1 MNSWKKIS
9 SLLTTAALLFGC
21 LGTAAAD
28 PAANAGTANAATTPT
43 SGKHITILHTN
54 DTHAHVVA
62 NDKEMGFAKLAGIID
77 QYRASNPNTLLL
89 DDGDTIH
96 GTTFATLVNGESI
109 VKVINKLRYD
119 AMVPGNHEFNYG
131 WKHLVELSKEIQF
144 PVLSANIKQ
153 TDGTRLFKPY
163 VIKEVDGVK
172 IGIIGLTTPE
182 TAYKTNPKNVEGI
195 QFTDPAAEAKA
206 AVDEIRSKVDVVVVL
221 GHLGQDASSKDTSL
235 KVVKEVPGID
245 IFIDG
250 HSHTVLEKG
259 LVGDNG
265 TLIASAGEYTKY
277 LGVVDLWVDGGKV
290 TQKQAKLIDSTQAA
304 DVQPNAEI
312 AALIASIQKDQEPI
326 LKQVVT
332 QTSVDLE
339 GAREKVRAGETN
351 LGDLLTDAMRDVSGA
366 DVALTNGGGIRASIK
381 AGTVTKG
388 DIITVLPFGNQI
400 VTLKVKGTDIQAALE
415 NGTASYPE
423 PSGGF
428 PQVSGIS
435 FKIDT
440 SAAKGSRVHSVLI
453 GGKALDPEATYT
465 LATNDFTAVGGD
477 QYTMFAKYPQAGM
490 FGSLDEALI
499 RYMQKIGSA
508 SLQAQADGRIQ
519 EAKADGNASV
529 PATQPAPTATPAP
542 VQEKP
547 QAVSTPAAKPVSAKP
562 APVKSVPAKTPAAK
576 PQQASASAQAANSHV
591 YIVKSGDTLY
601 DISRKHGTTWQ
612 QLQKLNKLKNPHR
625 IYPGQKLNLP
635 A

>member
-1 MNSWKKIS
+1 MNSRKKIS
-9 SLLTTAALLFGC
+9 SILTTAALLLGC

-28 PAANAGTANAATTPT
+28 PAAGAGTEGATTPPV

-77 QYRASNPNTLLL
+77 KYRASNPNTLLL
-89 DDGDTIH
+89 DDGDTVH

-119 AMVPGNHEFNYG
+119 AMAPGNHEFNYG

-163 VIKEVDGVK
+163 IIKEVDGVK

-195 QFTDPAAEAKA
+195 QFTDPSVEAKA

-250 HSHTVLEKG
+250 HSHTVLAKG
-259 LVGDNG
+259 MVGDNG

-290 TQKQAKLIDSTQAA
+290 IQKQAKLIDAAQAT
-304 DVQPNAEI
+304 DVQPNADI
-312 AALIASIQKDQEPI
+312 AALIASIQKEQEPI
-326 LKQVVT
+326 LKEVVA
-332 QTSVDLE
+332 QTSVNLE

-351 LGDLLTDAMRDVSGA
+351 LGDLLTDAMRDITGA

-381 AGTVTKG
+381 TGTVTKG

-400 VTLKVKGTDIQAALE
+400 VTLKVKGSDIQAALE

-423 PSGGF
+423 LSGGF

-440 SAAKGSRVHSVLI
+440 SASKGSRVHSILI
-453 GGKALDPEATYT
+453 GGKPLDPDATYT

-477 QYTMFAKYPQAGM
+477 QYTMFAKYPQTGM

-499 RYMQKIGSA
+499 RYMQKVGSA
-508 SLQAQADGRIQ
+508 SLQVQADGRIQ
-519 EAKADGNASV
+519 EAKADGKVAV
-529 PATQPAPTATPAP
+529 PAA
-542 VQEKP
+542 QEKP
-547 QAVSTPAAKPVSAKP
+547 QAASTPSAKPV
-562 APVKSVPAKTPAAK
+562 PAKSQTAK
-576 PQQASASAQAANSHV
+576 PQQAPASAQATNSHV

-601 DISRKHGTTWQ
+601 DISRKHGITWQ
-612 QLQKLNKLKNPHR
+612 RLQQLNKLKNPHR

>member
-1 MNSWKKIS
+1 MNSWKKLS
-9 SLLTTAALLFGC
+9 SILTTAALLLGC

-28 PAANAGTANAATTPT
+28 PATNVGTAGTATAPV

-89 DDGDTIH
+89 DDGDTVH

-259 LVGDNG
+259 LVSDNG

-290 TQKQAKLIDSTQAA
+290 TQKQAKLIDSTQAV
-304 DVQPNAEI
+304 DVQPDAEI

-326 LKQVVT
+326 LKEVVT

-339 GAREKVRAGETN
+339 GAREKVRASETN

-381 AGTVTKG
+381 TGTVTKG
-388 DIITVLPFGNQI
+388 DVITVLPFGNQI
-400 VTLKVKGTDIQAALE
+400 VTLKVKGSDIQAALE

-440 SAAKGSRVHSVLI
+440 SAAKGSRVHSILI
-453 GGKALDPEATYT
+453 GGKTLDPEAIYT

-499 RYMQKIGSA
+499 RYMQKVGSA
-508 SLQAQADGRIQ
+508 SLQVQADGRIQ
-519 EAKADGNASV
+519 EAKADGKMSV
-529 PATQPAPTATPAP
+529 PATQAAPSASTATPAP

-547 QAVSTPAAKPVSAKP
+547 QSVSTPAAKPAPAKP
-562 APVKSVPAKTPAAK
+562 APAKSQTAK
-576 PQQASASAQAANSHV
+576 PQQTSDSAQVTNSHV
-591 YIVKSGDTLY
+591 YVVKSGDTLY

-612 QLQKLNKLKNPHR
+612 QLQQLNKLKNPHR
-625 IYPGQKLNLP
+625 IYPGQKLDLP

>member
-9 SLLTTAALLFGC
+9 SIMTTAALLLGC

-28 PAANAGTANAATTPT
+28 PAASTGTAGTATPPV

-54 DTHAHVVA
+54 DTHSHVVA

-89 DDGDTIH
+89 DDGDTVH
-96 GTTFATLVNGESI
+96 GTTFSTLVNGESI
-109 VKVINKLRYD
+109 VKVVNKLGYD

-153 TDGTRLFKPY
+153 TDGTRLFQPY

-304 DVQPNAEI
+304 DIQPNAEI
-312 AALIASIQKDQEPI
+312 TSLIASIQKEQEPI
-326 LKQVVT
+326 LKEVVA

-351 LGDLLTDAMRDVSGA
+351 LGDLLTDAMRDISGA

-381 AGTVTKG
+381 TGTVTKG

-400 VTLKVKGTDIQAALE
+400 VTLKVKGADIQAALE

-440 SAAKGSRVHSVLI
+440 SAAKGSRVHSILI
-453 GGKALDPEATYT
+453 GGKTLDPDATYT

-499 RYMQKIGSA
+499 RYMQKVGSA
-508 SLQAQADGRIQ
+508 SLQVQADGRIQ
-519 EAKADGNASV
+519 EAKADGKASV
-529 PATQPAPTATPAP
+529 PAAQPVPSAPTATPAP
-542 VQEKP
+542 VQEEP
-547 QAVSTPAAKPVSAKP
+547 QVVSTSSAKP
-562 APVKSVPAKTPAAK
+562 APAKAPTAK
-576 PQQASASAQAANSHV
+576 PQQTPASAQATKSHV

-601 DISRKHGTTWQ
+601 DISRQYGFTWQ

-625 IYPGQKLNLP
+625 IYPGQKLDLP

>member
-1 MNSWKKIS
+1 MNSWKKLS
-9 SLLTTAALLFGC
+9 SILTTAALLLGC

-28 PAANAGTANAATTPT
+28 PVANAGTAGTGTTPSPV

-77 QYRASNPNTLLL
+77 QYRAANPNTLLL
-89 DDGDTIH
+89 DDGDTVH

-131 WKHLVELSKEIQF
+131 SKHLVELSKEIQF

-153 TDGTRLFKPY
+153 TDGTRLFQPY
-163 VIKEVDGVK
+163 TIKEVDGVK

-206 AVDEIRSKVDVVVVL
+206 AVDEIRSKVDVVVAL

-259 LVGDNG
+259 LIGDNG

-290 TQKQAKLIDSTQAA
+290 VQKQAKLIDSTQAA

-312 AALIASIQKDQEPI
+312 AALIASIQKEQEPI
-326 LKQVVT
+326 LKEVVA

-351 LGDLLTDAMRDVSGA
+351 LGDLLTDAMRDVTGA

-388 DIITVLPFGNQI
+388 DVITVLPFGNQI
-400 VTLKVKGTDIQAALE
+400 VTLKVKGSDLQAALE
-415 NGTASYPE
+415 NGAASYPE

-440 SAAKGSRVHSVLI
+440 LAAKGSRVHSILI

-499 RYMQKIGSA
+499 RYMQKVGSA
-508 SLQAQADGRIQ
+508 SLQAQAAGRIQ
-519 EAKADGNASV
+519 EAKADGKTSV
-529 PATQPAPTATPAP
+529 PATQAVPSAPTTTPAP
-542 VQEKP
+542 LQEIP
-547 QAVSTPAAKPVSAKP
+547 QSDSIAAAKP
-562 APVKSVPAKTPAAK
+562 APVKPAPAKSQTSK
-576 PQQASASAQAANSHV
+576 PQQVSTTAQAANSHV
-591 YIVKSGDTLY
+591 YVVKSGDTLY

-612 QLQKLNKLKNPHR
+612 QLQQLNKLKNPHR
-625 IYPGQKLNLP
+625 IYPGQKLDLP

>member
-1 MNSWKKIS
+1 MNSWKKLS
-9 SLLTTAALLFGC
+9 SILTTAALLLGC

-28 PAANAGTANAATTPT
+28 PATNAGTPGTATTPG

-77 QYRASNPNTLLL
+77 QYRTSNPNTLLL
-89 DDGDTIH
+89 DDGDTVH

-259 LVGDNG
+259 LVSDNG

-312 AALIASIQKDQEPI
+312 AALIASIQKEQEPI
-326 LKQVVT
+326 LKEVVT

-339 GAREKVRAGETN
+339 GAREKVRASETN

-381 AGTVTKG
+381 TGTVTKG

-400 VTLKVKGTDIQAALE
+400 VTLKVKGSDIQAALE

-440 SAAKGSRVHSVLI
+440 SAAKGSRVHSILI

-499 RYMQKIGSA
+499 RYMQKVGSA
-508 SLQAQADGRIQ
+508 SLQGQADGRIQ
-519 EAKADGNASV
+519 EAKADGKTSV
-529 PATQPAPTATPAP
+529 PATQAVPSAPTATPAP

-547 QAVSTPAAKPVSAKP
+547 QTVPTPTAKP
-562 APVKSVPAKTPAAK
+562 APAKPAPAKSQTAK
-576 PQQASASAQAANSHV
+576 PQQPSASAQATNSHV
-591 YIVKSGDTLY
+591 YVVKSGDTLY

-612 QLQKLNKLKNPHR
+612 QLQQLNKLKNPHR
-625 IYPGQKLNLP
+625 IYPGQKLDLP

>member
-1 MNSWKKIS
+1 MNSWKKVS
-9 SLLTTAALLFGC
+9 SLLTTAVLLFGC
-21 LGTAAAD
+21 LGTAAAE
-28 PAANAGTANAATTPT
+28 PAANAGVANTAATPV

-89 DDGDTIH
+89 DDGDTVH

-290 TQKQAKLIDSTQAA
+290 TQKQAKLIDSTQAT

-312 AALIASIQKDQEPI
+312 AALIASVQKDQEPI

-400 VTLKVKGTDIQAALE
+400 VTLKVKGSDIQAALE

-499 RYMQKIGSA
+499 RYMQKIGST
-508 SLQAQADGRIQ
+508 SLKVQADGRIQ
-519 EAKADGNASV
+519 EAKADGNVSV
-529 PATQPAPTATPAP
+529 PATQPTPTATPAP

-547 QAVSTPAAKPVSAKP
+547 QAVSTPAAKPVPAKP
-562 APVKSVPAKTPAAK
+562 APAKTPTAK

-591 YIVKSGDTLY
+591 YVVKSGDTLY
-601 DISRKHGTTWQ
+601 DISRKYGTTWQ

>member
-1 MNSWKKIS
+1 MNSWKKLS
-9 SLLTTAALLFGC
+9 SILTTAALLLGC

-28 PAANAGTANAATTPT
+28 PASNVGTAGTATAPV

-89 DDGDTIH
+89 DDGDTVH

-163 VIKEVDGVK
+163 VIKDVDGVK

-259 LVGDNG
+259 LVSDNG

-290 TQKQAKLIDSTQAA
+290 TQKQAKLIDSTQAV
-304 DVQPNAEI
+304 DVQPDAEI

-326 LKQVVT
+326 LKEVVT

-339 GAREKVRAGETN
+339 GAREKVRASETN

-381 AGTVTKG
+381 TGTVTKG

-400 VTLKVKGTDIQAALE
+400 VTLKVKGSDIQAALE

-440 SAAKGSRVHSVLI
+440 SAAKGSRVHSILI
-453 GGKALDPEATYT
+453 GGKTLDPEATYT

-499 RYMQKIGSA
+499 RYMQKVGSA
-508 SLQAQADGRIQ
+508 SLQVQADGRIQ
-519 EAKADGNASV
+519 EAKADGKMSV
-529 PATQPAPTATPAP
+529 PATQAAPPASTGTPAP

-547 QAVSTPAAKPVSAKP
+547 QSVPTPVAKP
-562 APVKSVPAKTPAAK
+562 APAKPAPAKSQTAK
-576 PQQASASAQAANSHV
+576 PQQTSDSAQVTNSHV
-591 YIVKSGDTLY
+591 YVVKSGDTLY

-612 QLQKLNKLKNPHR
+612 QLQQLNKLKNPHR
-625 IYPGQKLNLP
+625 IYPGQKLDLP

>member
-9 SLLTTAALLFGC
+9 SILTTAALLLGC

-28 PAANAGTANAATTPT
+28 PAASTGTAGSATPPV

-89 DDGDTIH
+89 DGGDTVH

-153 TDGTRLFKPY
+153 TDGTRLFQPY

-195 QFTDPAAEAKA
+195 QFTDPAVEAKA

-259 LVGDNG
+259 LVADNG

-290 TQKQAKLIDSTQAA
+290 TQKQAKLIDSTQAV
-304 DVQPNAEI
+304 DVQPNAEM
-312 AALIASIQKDQEPI
+312 ATLIASVQKEQEPI
-326 LKQVVT
+326 LKEVVA
-332 QTSVDLE
+332 QTSVNLE

-351 LGDLLTDAMRDVSGA
+351 LGDLLTDAMRDISGA

-381 AGTVTKG
+381 TGTVTKG

-400 VTLKVKGTDIQAALE
+400 VTLKVKGSDIQAALE

-440 SAAKGSRVHSVLI
+440 SAAKGSRVHSILI
-453 GGKALDPEATYT
+453 GGKTLDPDATYT

-499 RYMQKIGSA
+499 RYMQKVGSA
-508 SLQAQADGRIQ
+508 SLQVQADGRIQ
-519 EAKADGNASV
+519 EAKADGKASV
-529 PATQPAPTATPAP
+529 PAAQPVPSAPTATPAP
-542 VQEKP
+542 VQEEP
-547 QAVSTPAAKPVSAKP
+547 QVVSTPSAKP
-562 APVKSVPAKTPAAK
+562 APAKAQTAK
-576 PQQASASAQAANSHV
+576 PQQTTASAQAANSHV

-601 DISRKHGTTWQ
+601 DISRQYGFTWQ

-625 IYPGQKLNLP
+625 IYPGQKLDLP

>member
-1 MNSWKKIS
+1 MNSWKKLS
-9 SLLTTAALLFGC
+9 SILTTAALLLGC

-28 PAANAGTANAATTPT
+28 PATHVGTAGTATTPV

-89 DDGDTIH
+89 DDGDTVH
-96 GTTFATLVNGESI
+96 GTTFATLVKGESI

-221 GHLGQDASSKDTSL
+221 GHLGQDVSSKDTSL

-259 LVGDNG
+259 LVSDNG

-290 TQKQAKLIDSTQAA
+290 TQKQAKLIDSTQAV

-326 LKQVVT
+326 LKEVVT

-339 GAREKVRAGETN
+339 GAREKVRASETN

-381 AGTVTKG
+381 TGTVTKG
-388 DIITVLPFGNQI
+388 DVITVLPFGNQI
-400 VTLKVKGTDIQAALE
+400 VTLKVKGSDIQAALE

-440 SAAKGSRVHSVLI
+440 SAAKGSRVHSILI
-453 GGKALDPEATYT
+453 GGKTLDPEATYT

-499 RYMQKIGSA
+499 RYMQKVGSA
-508 SLQAQADGRIQ
+508 SLQVQADGRIQ
-519 EAKADGNASV
+519 EAKADGKMSV
-529 PATQPAPTATPAP
+529 PATQAAPSASTATPAP

-547 QAVSTPAAKPVSAKP
+547 QSVSTPAAKPAPAKP
-562 APVKSVPAKTPAAK
+562 APAKSQTAK
-576 PQQASASAQAANSHV
+576 PQQTSDSAQVTNSHV
-591 YIVKSGDTLY
+591 YVVKSGDTLY

-612 QLQKLNKLKNPHR
+612 QLQQLNKLKNPHR
-625 IYPGQKLNLP
+625 IYPGQKLDLP